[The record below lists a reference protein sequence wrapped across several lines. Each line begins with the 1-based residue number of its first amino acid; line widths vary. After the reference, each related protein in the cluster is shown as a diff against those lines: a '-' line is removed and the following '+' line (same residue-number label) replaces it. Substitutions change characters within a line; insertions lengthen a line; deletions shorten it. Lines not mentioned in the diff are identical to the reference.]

1 MVVVALLLVSCGGVV
16 KRPADEDQ
24 LPVAPPVE
32 TNEPDD
38 GVMRIRGTLEDSERD
53 TGRPGEVRAYRSN
66 ADGTYTLLDADT
78 TDGAGNFALSFQD
91 DAAVFD
97 LQARLK
103 DGAADASYVRT
114 LTLPMESASDL
125 LVRAVPYTGL
135 NGDTVETDITVERF
149 REYIIEIMEDE
160 FLGLVKWKLG
170 EPKGVVVLPEYR
182 TPPRLPRLGPCE
194 TDYCE
199 PGSFTQDQLDEI
211 EDVLRSEEGQALF
224 GGRDVHIQIDSPT
237 TPDDERHYSYYE
249 EGWAGLNVEAGW
261 IAIFPSRYT
270 GEGVFAAAR
279 ALSHGGGYW
288 ESAFIFMR
296 IDDEEVMAELER
308 DEPGILRYFVLHE
321 LGHVTYSGHTILHP
335 LQSIMAFPGLQGQ
348 PRCLRLCFADRK
360 ALKIVYEETF
370 PAGSRVGDVL
380 LGLGWHD

>member
-38 GVMRIRGTLEDSERD
+38 GVLRIRGTLEDSETN

-66 ADGTYTLLDADT
+66 ADGTYTLLDADI

-91 DAAVFD
+91 DAEVFD

-114 LTLPMESASDL
+114 LTLPMESASEL

-135 NGDTVETDITVERF
+135 NGDAVETDITVERF
-149 REYIIEIMEDE
+149 REYIIETLEDKYK
-160 FLGLVKWKLG
+160 GLRKWKPG
-170 EPKGVVVLPEYR
+170 EPKGIEVLHEYL
-182 TPPRLPRLGPCE
+182 PPPGPPGVPCSI
-194 TDYCE
+194 CA
-199 PGSFTQDQLDEI
+199 PGSFMQDDLDAI
-211 EDVLRSEEGQALF
+211 EEVLRSEEGRALF
-224 GGRDVHIQIDSPT
+224 GDREVPIRIDGPS
-237 TPDDERHYSYYE
+237 TPDSEKHYSYYE
-249 EGWAGLNVEAGW
+249 NGGGLAVDDGW
-261 IAIFPSRYT
+261 IIIFPSGYT
-270 GEGVFAAAR
+270 DDDGAFGFGRRRTYANNPYLR
-279 ALSHGGGYW
+279 SGDMALK
-288 ESAFIFMR
+288 
-296 IDDEEVMAELER
+296 IDNKEAMAQAEKHQ
-308 DEPGILRYFVLHE
+308 PGWLKILVLHE
-321 LGHVTYSGHTILHP
+321 LGHASYSSHTLTLRR
-335 LQSIMAFPGLQGQ
+335 LQSMMAPGGFFGQ
-348 PRCLRLCFADRK
+348 PRCPSMCFADRK
-360 ALKIVYEETF
+360 ALKIVNEETF